1 MAVAA
6 NLAPN
11 APQKTR
17 AFLAR
22 DPRFLMAGF
31 ALIAVSSFVIPHTR
45 GLVVVLLYTLV
56 LHRAANLPLASL
68 LKTGRNLALFIGLI
82 VVINGLLVEGRP
94 LAPSFPFISREGLS
108 SGIHASVRLLVLVIG
123 AAVFFAA
130 TPAEEIAKGI
140 SALFAPVSKD
150 FARRVAM
157 YAFLSAGFLPLFA
170 DEIRRI
176 TVAQGFRG
184 GGFGGGPFRK
194 LRGVRLLIVPL
205 ILSAIH
211 RSGELAIAV
220 EVRRIRAAIG
230 GILVLEKISRKDY
243 LFLVATTVVVA
254 AAGLVF

>member
-1 MAVAA
+1 MAVAV
-6 NLAPN
+6 NFAPN

-31 ALIAVSSFVIPHTR
+31 ALIAVSSFVIPNTW
-45 GLVVVLLYTLV
+45 GLVVVLLYTLA

-68 LKTGRNLALFIGLI
+68 MKTGRSLALFVGLI

-94 LAPSFPFISREGLS
+94 LAPSVAFISREGVT
-108 SGIHASVRLLVLVIG
+108 SGIHASVRVLVLVVV

-140 SALFAPVSKD
+140 SALFAPISKD

-176 TVAQGFRG
+176 TSAQEFRG

-211 RSGELAIAV
+211 RSSELAMAV
-220 EVRRIRAAIG
+220 EVRRIREAIG

-243 LFLVATTVVVA
+243 LFLMVTAVVVA
-254 AAGLVF
+254 AAWLAF